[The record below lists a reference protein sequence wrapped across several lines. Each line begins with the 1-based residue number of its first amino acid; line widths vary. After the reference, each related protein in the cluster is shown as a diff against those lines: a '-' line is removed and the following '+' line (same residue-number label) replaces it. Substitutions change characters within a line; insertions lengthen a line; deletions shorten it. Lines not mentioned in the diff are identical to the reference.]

1 MACARLYS
9 GLGANEIQTRECL
22 HSRWSPETVPT
33 YTYTCTACNDVVE
46 KRQSFTDPPLTTC
59 EQCGGTLRKIIHPV
73 GIVFKG
79 SGWYVT
85 DSRSSKSSTNGP
97 SASGDS
103 DSSSSSKDSSA
114 KESSSKES
122 SSKES
127 GGSKDSSSAKD
138 SSSSKDSSGSTSSSK
153 SSSGS

>member
-9 GLGANEIQTRECL
+9 GLGANEIQTLECL

-33 YTYTCTACNDVVE
+33 YTYTCTACNNHIE

-59 EQCGGTLRKIIHPV
+59 EECGGTLRKIIHPV

-85 DSRSSKSSTNGP
+85 DSRSAKVATNGP
-97 SASGDS
+97 SKTDSASS
-103 DSSSSSKDSSA
+103 TKDSST
-114 KESSSKES
+114 
-122 SSKES
+122 KES
-127 GGSKDSSSAKD
+127 GAKD
-138 SSSSKDSSGSTSSSK
+138 SGAKDSAGTKESTPAK
-153 SSSGS
+153 